1 MLRFLNSLVIVSLI
15 APILNS
21 ATLAIGQESIDDAE
35 IKEVYHNDFEN
46 DPSSDPAIQD
56 AGSTLTYTTE
66 LVFEGNT
73 NDSGLLVSN
82 RENDWAGIDVRFE
95 PIELQVNQEYNIT
108 ILGYIDPE
116 TEVPEDTEL
125 ILTTPDTYDWI
136 DNTNELEAGQAYTLE
151 GTYLHTDDEENLAF
165 RVQSNE
171 AGENVDF
178 AVADILITTQELP
191 GTEPIDEDY
200 DATLPDSSN
209 GELGDDNDSEDGLEE
224 EPATNPEVEILYQ
237 ATFEEGEE
245 GTVGAG
251 ATVEHA
257 EGAMRIINRSA
268 NWHGLDLPF
277 SVAGMEYGY
286 TYDIT
291 ISGKVSADEE
301 VPAGAQ
307 AWLQVPE
314 EDYLL
319 LAAADFVAGETFV
332 LTDTFTV
339 SNDAYTRLRVQ
350 SNDAGENV
358 DFDVTEIIIEW
369 NPNQEPI
376 VDSGDEDRDPA
387 EEFSLID
394 FENGELNGFEPRD
407 GNEVLVTETDANRVP
422 EDGQYSLHVSNRQ
435 QSHQGPVL
443 EVTDYI
449 NIGETYEVSVWVKNA
464 SETAANIT
472 LSSQVGEGS
481 PSYQN
486 ITSENV
492 SPEDDWVLLQG
503 TQRYSSV
510 GDGYV
515 NIYVE
520 SANPNLEFYIDG
532 IDFQEI
538 ESEPL
543 HSELDLPSLSA
554 VYADMFSIGNAI
566 SSTDMEGPRLEL
578 LNHHHNIVTAE
589 NAMKPNELVDD
600 EGNFDFEGANTLVE
614 RAFEQGH
621 EVHGHVLVWHS
632 QSPDWHHTSSDGQ
645 PLSREVAL
653 ENMYT
658 HIETVMRNFGPEI
671 TSWDVVN
678 EALDGD
684 WSNPEDWQSN
694 LRNTGFLRA
703 IGEDYIYLAFAH
715 ARRIADELG
724 RAEMALYYNDYN
736 DHIQPKAQTMYHMIK
751 DINEQWAAEN
761 PDDDRKL
768 ISGVGM
774 QGHYSINI
782 NPENVKQSIERFEE
796 LGIEIGI
803 TELDVTTN
811 TANQYIE
818 SELIRQGQIYARLFQ
833 IFREHADSID
843 RVTFWGLNDSNSW
856 RSDRYPL
863 LFDDT
868 LRAKPAY
875 YAVLNPD
882 SFLVEHPLEQ
892 TVGNQ
897 SYAVYGTPD
906 LGTDELDALWSEAPV
921 LTMNQMQ
928 QAHEIHASG
937 NGRVLWDEEN
947 LYVLFQVADSVLD
960 ASHSEAHEQDSVE
973 AFVNET
979 GEQGFSYFEGVGQY
993 RVNYENVATFNPG
1006 QYSEGFES
1014 YTNITGTGYVVEMAI
1029 PWKYLTPEVG
1039 QTIGFD
1045 MQINDA
1051 VDGGRHGVVAWNDD
1065 SGQGWTDPSVFG
1077 KLTLVTSLDDVE
1089 ELTEPDD

>member
-1 MLRFLNSLVIVSLI
+1 MRKSKIFRFLNSLVIVSLI

-224 EPATNPEVEILYQ
+224 EP
-237 ATFEEGEE
+237 
-245 GTVGAG
+245 
-251 ATVEHA
+251 
-257 EGAMRIINRSA
+257 
-268 NWHGLDLPF
+268 
-277 SVAGMEYGY
+277 
-286 TYDIT
+286 
-291 ISGKVSADEE
+291 
-301 VPAGAQ
+301 
-307 AWLQVPE
+307 
-314 EDYLL
+314 
-319 LAAADFVAGETFV
+319 
-332 LTDTFTV
+332 
-339 SNDAYTRLRVQ
+339 
-350 SNDAGENV
+350 
-358 DFDVTEIIIEW
+358 
-369 NPNQEPI
+369 
-376 VDSGDEDRDPA
+376 
-387 EEFSLID
+387 
-394 FENGELNGFEPRD
+394 
-407 GNEVLVTETDANRVP
+407 
-422 EDGQYSLHVSNRQ
+422 LH
-435 QSHQGPVL
+435 P
-443 EVTDYI
+443 
-449 NIGETYEVSVWVKNA
+449 
-464 SETAANIT
+464 
-472 LSSQVGEGS
+472 
-481 PSYQN
+481 
-486 ITSENV
+486 
-492 SPEDDWVLLQG
+492 
-503 TQRYSSV
+503 
-510 GDGYV
+510 
-515 NIYVE
+515 
-520 SANPNLEFYIDG
+520 
-532 IDFQEI
+532 
-538 ESEPL
+538 
-543 HSELDLPSLSA
+543 ELDLPSLSA

-1014 YTNITGTGYVVEMAI
+1014 YANITGTGYVVEMAI

-1089 ELTEPDD
+1089 EPTEPDD